1 MNKKQPQERTT
12 MEKKNFRPD
21 KIMTYFRAEW
31 KVLALITVS
40 GLIYNLGLMAGPWFE
55 GKMAGCL
62 MQILTGAEHFPAM
75 LRLALAYVIV
85 IGTVQLARY
94 IKRFYVRRFANNV
107 NRRMKRILY
116 RTLVHKSR
124 VELEKEGAGNVI
136 TKAIS
141 DVDDCVEGMRKFTTE
156 IFDTGVA
163 LLGYVCMLLYYDW
176 RLALC
181 SLIFPPFSYIIAEKM
196 KRIVQTTGAAYK
208 EQTGKLNAATLD
220 RITNAITYRVFG
232 CEKERGENYEVHLK
246 EYEHAAVKA
255 NIWNAALPPVYKV
268 IAMAGTVMIL
278 YFGSRNI
285 LGMGWTS
292 WDVAAFTTFLACYTK
307 LSDKSS
313 KAAKL
318 FNAVHKAQ
326 VSWKRIHPYMERAT
340 EAVEEDE
347 IAEKKNYSTENC
359 GEAMKTDQEGGTEDK
374 TERDIS
380 RSGAMGCEKQN
391 EEEQASNE
399 KNHEKCLSQRT
410 KEDRNAEKVITADH
424 LTFAYPGSDPIFK
437 DISFT
442 AKPGQIIGITG
453 PVACGKSTL
462 GKSFLCEYPYEGHLT
477 YGGRELSSYTENER
491 SRIVGYLGH
500 DPELLGDSVENNV
513 LLGDDDNVWTWLK
526 DVCFDEEVREME
538 EKEKTVVGNGGV
550 RLSGGQA
557 VRLALARTL
566 CHGKPVLVLD
576 DPFSALDRNTEK
588 QVFEHVKELSKDRIV
603 FLISHR
609 LYLFP
614 EFDQVIWM
622 DQKMGT
628 CSSHEKLMAENPQYA
643 ELYRAQ
649 VSEKE
654 EKEELIAEGE
664 RKSEVDSAQIYGNL
678 TESNGTE
685 ENRDSKETSSGL
697 NGKTV
702 ERRQK

>member
-1 MNKKQPQERTT
+1 

-21 KIMTYFRAEW
+21 RILTYFRDEW
-31 KVLALITVS
+31 KTLIWITIS
-40 GLIYNLGLMAGPWFE
+40 GLIYNLGLMAGPWSE

-62 MQILTGAEHFPAM
+62 MRILTGAEQFSAM
-75 LRLALAYVIV
+75 LRLAFFYVIV

-163 LLGYVCMLLYYDW
+163 LFGYVCMLLYYDW
-176 RLALC
+176 RIALI
-181 SLIFPPFSYIIAEKM
+181 SLIFPPFSYMIAEKM
-196 KRIVQTTGAAYK
+196 KAVVQRTGAAHK
-208 EQTGKLNAATLD
+208 EETGRLNTETLD
-220 RITNAITYRVFG
+220 RITNAITYRVYG
-232 CEKERGENYEVHLK
+232 CERERGEHYEACLT
-246 EYEHAAVKA
+246 EYEQAAVKA
-255 NIWNAALPPVYKV
+255 NIWNAALPPVYRV

-285 LGMGWTS
+285 VGIGWTS
-292 WDVAAFTTFLACYTK
+292 WDVAAFTTFLSCYTK

-318 FNAVHKAQ
+318 FNAVQKAQ
-326 VSWKRIHPYMERAT
+326 VSWKRIHPYMERAAGT
-340 EAVEEDE
+340 VVEDE
-347 IAEKKNYSTENC
+347 IAVREEKISIENC
-359 GEAMKTDQEGGTEDK
+359 GEAMNADWEGGTEDK
-374 TERDIS
+374 TR
-380 RSGAMGCEKQN
+380 M
-391 EEEQASNE
+391 
-399 KNHEKCLSQRT
+399 
-410 KEDRNAEKVITADH
+410 KEVGKMEKVITADH
-424 LTFAYPGSDPIFK
+424 LTFAYPGSDPIFR

-442 AKPGQIIGITG
+442 AMPGQIIGITG

-477 YGGRELSSYTENER
+477 YGSRELSSYTEQER

-500 DPELLGDSVENNV
+500 DPELLGDSVENNM
-513 LLGDDDNVWTWLK
+513 LLGDDDDVWTWLK
-526 DVCFDEEVREME
+526 AVCLDEEVWEME
-538 EKEKTVVGNGGV
+538 EKEKTVVGNSGV

-557 VRLALARTL
+557 ARLALARTL
-566 CHGKPVLVLD
+566 CHKKPILVLD
-576 DPFSALDRNTEK
+576 DPFSALDRRTEK
-588 QVFEHVKELSKDRIV
+588 QVFEHVKAYSKDRIV

-614 EFDQVIWM
+614 ELDQVIWM
-622 DQKMGT
+622 DRKMGV
-628 CSSHEKLMAENPQYA
+628 CKSHERMMAENLQYA

-649 VSEKE
+649 VSKKEAKE
-654 EKEELIAEGE
+654 ECSLTGE
-664 RKSEVDSAQIYGNL
+664 R
-678 TESNGTE
+678 
-685 ENRDSKETSSGL
+685 
-697 NGKTV
+697 
-702 ERRQK
+702 RRK

>member
-1 MNKKQPQERTT
+1 
-12 MEKKNFRPD
+12 
-21 KIMTYFRAEW
+21 
-31 KVLALITVS
+31 
-40 GLIYNLGLMAGPWFE
+40 
-55 GKMAGCL
+55 
-62 MQILTGAEHFPAM
+62 
-75 LRLALAYVIV
+75 
-85 IGTVQLARY
+85 
-94 IKRFYVRRFANNV
+94 
-107 NRRMKRILY
+107 
-116 RTLVHKSR
+116 
-124 VELEKEGAGNVI
+124 
-136 TKAIS
+136 
-141 DVDDCVEGMRKFTTE
+141 MRKFTTE

-163 LLGYVCMLLYYDW
+163 LFGYVCMLLYYDW

-181 SLIFPPFSYIIAEKM
+181 SMIFPPFSYIIAEKM
-196 KRIVQTTGAAYK
+196 KRIVQTTGADYK
-208 EQTGKLNAATLD
+208 KQTGKLNAVTLD

-246 EYEHAAVKA
+246 EYEQAAVKA

-278 YFGSRNI
+278 YFGSENI

-292 WDVAAFTTFLACYTK
+292 WDVAAFTTFLACYAK

-326 VSWKRIHPYMERAT
+326 VSWKRIHPYMERAS
-340 EAVEEDE
+340 EAVEKDE
-347 IAEKKNYSTENC
+347 IA
-359 GEAMKTDQEGGTEDK
+359 A
-374 TERDIS
+374 
-380 RSGAMGCEKQN
+380 QN
-391 EEEQASNE
+391 ENYNTESSDKDVKNGPGGSAVRKSGQQSE
-399 KNHEKCLSQRT
+399 KNSV
-410 KEDRNAEKVITADH
+410 KENVAVADH
-424 LTFAYPGSDPIFK
+424 LTFAYPGSDPTFK
-437 DISFT
+437 EISFT
-442 AKPGQIIGITG
+442 AKPGQIVGITG

-491 SRIVGYLGH
+491 SRIIGYLGH

-513 LLGDDDNVWTWLK
+513 LLGDDDNVWTWLRA
-526 DVCFDEEVREME
+526 VCFDEEVREME
-538 EKEKTVVGNGGV
+538 EKEKTVVGNSGV

-557 VRLALARTL
+557 ARLALARTL

-628 CSSHEKLMAENPQYA
+628 CSSHERLMAENPQYA

-649 VSEKE
+649 VSE
-654 EKEELIAEGE
+654 
-664 RKSEVDSAQIYGNL
+664 R
-678 TESNGTE
+678 
-685 ENRDSKETSSGL
+685 
-697 NGKTV
+697 
-702 ERRQK
+702 

>member
-1 MNKKQPQERTT
+1 

-21 KIMTYFRAEW
+21 KIMAYFRAEW

-40 GLIYNLGLMAGPWFE
+40 GLIYNLGLVAGPWFE

-62 MQILTGAEHFPAM
+62 MQILTGTERFPAM

-116 RTLVHKSR
+116 RTLIHKSR
-124 VELEKEGAGNVI
+124 VELEKEGTGNVI

-163 LLGYVCMLLYYDW
+163 LFGYVCMLLYYDW
-176 RLALC
+176 RLTLC

-208 EQTGKLNAATLD
+208 EQTGKLNAVTLD

-232 CEKERGENYEVHLK
+232 CEKERGENYEVRLK

-285 LGMGWTS
+285 LGMGWTT
-292 WDVAAFTTFLACYTK
+292 WDVAVFTTFLACYTK

-326 VSWKRIHPYMERAT
+326 VSWKRIHPYMERAA
-340 EAVEEDE
+340 EAVEKDE
-347 IAEKKNYSTENC
+347 IAAQNENYSAESSDKDVKN
-359 GEAMKTDQEGGTEDK
+359 GSEGSAVRK
-374 TERDIS
+374 
-380 RSGAMGCEKQN
+380 SGQ
-391 EEEQASNE
+391 QSE
-399 KNHEKCLSQRT
+399 KNSV
-410 KEDRNAEKVITADH
+410 KENVVAADH

-442 AKPGQIIGITG
+442 AKPGQIVGITG

-491 SRIVGYLGH
+491 SRIIGYLGH

-513 LLGDDDNVWTWLK
+513 LLGNDDNVWTWLRA
-526 DVCFDEEVREME
+526 VCLDEEVREME
-538 EKEKTVVGNGGV
+538 EKEKTVVGNSGV

-557 VRLALARTL
+557 ARLALARTL

-628 CSSHEKLMAENPQYA
+628 CSSHERLMAENPQYA

-649 VSEKE
+649 VSEKDE
-654 EKEELIAEGE
+654 NILSSEKKDHPDG
-664 RKSEVDSAQIYGNL
+664 V
-678 TESNGTE
+678 
-685 ENRDSKETSSGL
+685 
-697 NGKTV
+697 
-702 ERRQK
+702 

>member
-1 MNKKQPQERTT
+1 

-21 KIMTYFRAEW
+21 RILTYFRDEW
-31 KVLALITVS
+31 KTLIWITIS
-40 GLIYNLGLMAGPWFE
+40 GLIYNLGLMAGPWSE

-62 MQILTGAEHFPAM
+62 MRILTGTEQFSAM
-75 LRLALAYVIV
+75 LRLAFFYVIV
-85 IGTVQLARY
+85 IGTVQLTRY

-163 LLGYVCMLLYYDW
+163 LLGYMCMLLYYDW
-176 RLALC
+176 RLALI
-181 SLIFPPFSYIIAEKM
+181 SLIFPPFSYMIAEKM
-196 KRIVQTTGAAYK
+196 KGVVQRTGAAYK
-208 EQTGKLNAATLD
+208 EETGRLNTETLD
-220 RITNAITYRVFG
+220 RITNAITYRVYG
-232 CEKERGENYEVHLK
+232 CERERGEHYEVCLK
-246 EYEHAAVKA
+246 EYEQAAVKA
-255 NIWNAALPPVYKV
+255 NIWNAALPPVYRV
-268 IAMAGTVMIL
+268 IAMTGTVMIL

-285 LGMGWTS
+285 VGIGWTS

-318 FNAVHKAQ
+318 FNAVQRAQ
-326 VSWKRIHPYMERAT
+326 VSWKRIHPYMERAAET
-340 EAVEEDE
+340 VVEDE
-347 IAEKKNYSTENC
+347 MAVREEKSSIENC
-359 GEAMKTDQEGGTEDK
+359 CEAMNADWEGGTEDK
-374 TERDIS
+374 TR
-380 RSGAMGCEKQN
+380 M
-391 EEEQASNE
+391 
-399 KNHEKCLSQRT
+399 
-410 KEDRNAEKVITADH
+410 KEVGKMEKVITADH
-424 LTFAYPGSDPIFK
+424 LTFAYPGSDPIFR

-442 AKPGQIIGITG
+442 AMPGQIIGITG

-462 GKSFLCEYPYEGHLT
+462 GKSFLVEYPYEGHLT
-477 YGGRELSSYTENER
+477 YGGREFSSYTEQER

-513 LLGDDDNVWTWLK
+513 LLGDDDDVWTWLK
-526 DVCFDEEVREME
+526 AVCLDEEVREME

-557 VRLALARTL
+557 ARLALARTL
-566 CHGKPVLVLD
+566 CHKKPVLVLD
-576 DPFSALDRNTEK
+576 DPFSALDRRTEK
-588 QVFEHVKELSKDRIV
+588 QVFEHVKADSKDRIV

-614 EFDQVIWM
+614 ELDQVIWM
-622 DQKMGT
+622 DRKMGI
-628 CSSHEKLMAENPQYA
+628 CKSHEKMMAENPQYA

-649 VSEKE
+649 ASQKEAKE
-654 EKEELIAEGE
+654 ECSLTGE
-664 RKSEVDSAQIYGNL
+664 R
-678 TESNGTE
+678 
-685 ENRDSKETSSGL
+685 
-697 NGKTV
+697 
-702 ERRQK
+702 RRT